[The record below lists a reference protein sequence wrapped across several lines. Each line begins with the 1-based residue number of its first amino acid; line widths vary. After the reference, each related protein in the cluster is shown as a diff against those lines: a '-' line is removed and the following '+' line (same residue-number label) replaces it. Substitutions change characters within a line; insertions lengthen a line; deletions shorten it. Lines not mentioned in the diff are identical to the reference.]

1 MVQNQDKQKIEMIIE
16 KLKIKVSEA
25 AKKTYNYHL
34 TKEILNAW
42 LPLDKILL
50 SRIIEI
56 LPDPTE
62 AQAFRLPYLLK
73 LNSNKDEL
81 KPTIIRAI
89 SACSYQA
96 D

>member
-1 MVQNQDKQKIEMIIE
+1 MVQNQDKQKIDTIIE
-16 KLKIKVSEA
+16 KLKIKVPENV
-25 AKKTYNYHL
+25 KKTYNYHL

-50 SRIIEI
+50 SRIVEI
-56 LPDPTE
+56 LPDPIE

-73 LNSNKDEL
+73 LHSNKDQL
-81 KPTIIRAI
+81 KPSIIKAI
-89 SACSYQA
+89 STCSYQA